1 MIILKKNAPAHPLC
15 SHPWQQRSQL
25 HSLECKKKQICQSLF
40 SRRNSDSHEFQ
51 MLWCSKEPTWLAS
64 RTKNTNKKRSSFC
77 ECFHYLLFNMW
88 HWGAAIESSKAQN
101 IKSSLSPP
109 KFQSARA
116 TNKNRFSFLLFS
128 FSQSLLKGKKKGH
141 LIGKSHYFLRSLL
154 PIALELRLSEILTRE
169 LFFTVTFLT
178 CFEVH
183 LFWGLW
189 SHPLRKKHFDY
200 SPLLRH

>member
-1 MIILKKNAPAHPLC
+1 
-15 SHPWQQRSQL
+15 
-25 HSLECKKKQICQSLF
+25 
-40 SRRNSDSHEFQ
+40 

-88 HWGAAIESSKAQN
+88 HWGAAIQSSKAQN

-128 FSQSLLKGKKKGH
+128 FSQSLLIGKKKGH
-141 LIGKSHYFLRSLL
+141 PIGKSHYFLRSLL
-154 PIALELRLSEILTRE
+154 PIALELWLSEILTRE

-200 SPLLRH
+200 SPLLRHQDQLSRQMKESLGEIHWLNYLSKTWKTEMRQLSKKTNRIT